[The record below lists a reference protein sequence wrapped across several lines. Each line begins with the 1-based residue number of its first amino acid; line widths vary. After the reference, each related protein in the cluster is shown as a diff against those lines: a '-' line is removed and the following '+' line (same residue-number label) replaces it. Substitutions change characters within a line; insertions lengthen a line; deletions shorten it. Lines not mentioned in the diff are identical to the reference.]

1 MSNYKYIE
9 VELKGWNDL
18 FMLNQSFLSYFV
30 FRGQGDASWPLETS
44 LRRMIIDNHGENIY
58 AQRIE
63 SYERQMIEEFMW
75 KYPSYQSN
83 PNLIPNDEEALEWLS
98 LMQHYGAKTR
108 LLDFTQSLYV
118 ALYMALY
125 GSNHADAFAI
135 WGINCHMIDPSLL
148 RLNGL
153 EKNSMYGVALDS
165 LSQDSL
171 SKKQEDIPKLFIFR
185 PQKCNERIIRQQGLF
200 VMPSTITQTFES
212 VLSLYCCMQENE
224 ILKVEINNLIK
235 ESEVPEIAREY
246 GVIKFIVPN
255 AMRYEITRAL
265 EKMNISAE
273 TMYPGLA
280 GLAQSVNR
288 MRFEDKL

>member
-30 FRGQGDASWPLETS
+30 FRGQGDAEWPLETS
-44 LRRMIIDNHGENIY
+44 LRRMIEDNHGKNVD
-58 AQRIE
+58 AKRIE
-63 SYERQMIEEFMW
+63 FYERQMIEEFMW

-83 PNLIPNDEEALEWLS
+83 PNLIPKKEEALEWLS

-125 GSNHADAFAI
+125 GSNKTDFSI

-153 EKNSMYGVALDS
+153 EKNSMYDAALNS
-165 LSQDSL
+165 LSQDPL
-171 SKKQEDIPKLFIFR
+171 SKNQDDKPQLYIFR
-185 PQKCNERIIRQQGLF
+185 PQQCNERIIRQQGLF

-212 VLSLYCCMQENE
+212 VLSLYCSMQEND
-224 ILKVEINNLIK
+224 ILKVEIDNLIQ
-235 ESEVPEIAREY
+235 ESKVPEIAREY
-246 GVIKFIVPN
+246 GVIKFIIPN

>member
-1 MSNYKYIE
+1 MNDYKYIE
-9 VELKGWNDL
+9 VELNGWNDL

-30 FRGQGDASWPLETS
+30 FRGQGDAEWPLETS
-44 LRRMIIDNHGENIY
+44 LRRMIEDNHGKNVD
-58 AQRIE
+58 AKRIE

-83 PNLIPNDEEALEWLS
+83 PNLIPGDKEALEWLS

-125 GSNHADAFAI
+125 GSNTSDFAI
-135 WGINCHMIDPSLL
+135 WGLNCHMIDPSLL

-153 EKNSMYGVALDS
+153 ENNSMYQAALDS
-165 LSQDSL
+165 LNQDPLSQ
-171 SKKQEDIPKLFIFR
+171 KQEEKSKLFIFR

-200 VMPSTITQTFES
+200 VMPSTITLTFES
-212 VLSLYCCMQENE
+212 VLSLYCNMQDVLE
-224 ILKVEINNLIK
+224 VEVDNLIK
-235 ESEVPEIAREY
+235 GSEVPEIAREY
-246 GVIKFIVPN
+246 GVIKFKIPN

-273 TMYPGLA
+273 TMYPGLP